1 MALLPH
7 ALTDS
12 FDRGERIRLVLFFA
26 AIALIHVVGWGL
38 LLSIAPQYPALLGLG
53 GLAYSFGLRHAFDA
67 DHISAI
73 DNTTRKLLQDRK
85 RPVGVGFFFSL
96 GHSSVVFLIAL
107 GLGFA
112 VRIVM
117 DGVVADDGNLR
128 NIGGMVGTGVSGL
141 FLVLIG
147 VLNLIIL
154 LDIFG
159 VFRRMRRGEYDRV
172 TLEEHLVTGGVLTR
186 AFRKL
191 FAVITDSWQMY
202 PIGFLFGL
210 GFDTASEVALLAI
223 SAGAAS
229 QGLPFTAI
237 ISLPLI
243 FAAGMSLMDT
253 TDGAFMAKAYSWA
266 FSNPIRKLF
275 YNMTMTGLSVFVALF
290 VGVVEL
296 SQIGIQLLRLEGGVW
311 DVIAGFDLGSLGLII
326 VASFIV
332 AWIAAFV
339 IFKVRRVEERWT
351 AMVESGSSS

>member
-112 VRIVM
+112 IRIVM
-117 DGVVADDGNLR
+117 DGVVAEDGNLR
-128 NIGGMVGTGVSGL
+128 NLGGVVGTGVSGL

-147 VLNLIIL
+147 LLNLIIL
-154 LDIFG
+154 LDILG

-191 FAVITDSWQMY
+191 FAVITESWQMY

-296 SQIGIQLLRLEGGVW
+296 SQIMIQVLRLQGGVW